1 MGYGFMPGIWTVDAV
16 FFLRRLTEKFRDK
29 NKKLVFIFDD
39 LEKAFAKGSNL
50 FCFDAEECLRI
61 FGKWDYVSL

>member
-1 MGYGFMPGIWTVDAV
+1 MGYGIWTVDAV

-29 NKKLVFIFDD
+29 NKKLVFIFDH

-50 FCFDAEECLRI
+50 FCFDAEGCLRI